1 MIILRNVD
9 AIDRSNEEKEK
20 AGRHE
25 SSDSDDLRPCRK
37 AKRTAKIGILKSLT
51 ETASDSNGSDF
62 DEDYSV
68 TGAGTKRKPPSKNT
82 RKSPKK
88 PMESKEC
95 PICFEKCFNSWVLN
109 NHLVGKQ
116 FEARKVSLWCQRLQ

>member
-51 ETASDSNGSDF
+51 ETASDNNGSDF

-68 TGAGTKRKPPSKNT
+68 TGAGTKRKPPSKIQG
-82 RKSPKK
+82 K
-88 PMESKEC
+88 
-95 PICFEKCFNSWVLN
+95 VLRN
-109 NHLVGKQ
+109 QWKVRSVQFVLRSVSTVG
-116 FEARKVSLWCQRLQ
+116 F